1 MSKLIFY
8 RQGKNRPTVAP
19 AQLQHNTNFT
29 EATAAETSHDLVCTF
44 IEVSAL
50 YRFCYKPN
58 LTVLKSC
65 MMLSRSL
72 IIVLCFGRDLF
83 PRVSLH
89 EDLHTNST
97 HCMQIILKTRFQF
110 PRWVMKKVLFL
121 KVSQYSNLFTFR
133 GLKWNKLFVDFALL
147 TSRRKQEL
155 SPFPGTCATRW
166 DNLSTPPTDGETI
179 RGRPG

>member
-8 RQGKNRPTVAP
+8 RQGKNKPTVAP

-65 MMLSRSL
+65 MMLSRSS
-72 IIVLCFGRDLF
+72 IILCFGGDLS

-166 DNLSTPPTDGETI
+166 GNLSTPPTDGETI